1 MKLLIPILAFVLSI
15 PAFTADEPLTQ
26 AEGDAKKEDI
36 YNIEADV
43 SEGVYK
49 EGEQVLTLTGHVKV
63 VHGTTTLTCD
73 KAVAIEAKKLI
84 TAEGNVKVSDSK
96 DQMTLTCGYG
106 EYYRDKKYVVAMRGP
121 VLVSNKNADR
131 PITITSDLMEAYVD
145 ADMAIA
151 TGNVHVVSGQT
162 NATGS
167 TCTYFGKEDHIDLTG
182 EPIAWER
189 DSKLVGDKMTL
200 ILRDQKVEEAL
211 VTNNV
216 RLLFYSE
223 KKKKES
229 PEDARKRKLAEGNT
243 AKPAVEEKPIE
254 DIVKPDV
261 QLDQAKPS
269 EIPAATKPSK
279 GAESEAP
286 PVYNGR
292 LEASGDLMHCYIR
305 DDTLRV
311 AFIEGSAR
319 GIYYPFDDF
328 GKETGETLTVTGR
341 RLTAYFAG
349 SALDSIVAED
359 NAISLYMPATGEEG
373 KTITQ
378 GDIISMYIIDGKVD
392 RMLVRGNANGSY
404 YSQPITLGSSSGN
417 EEKKSSTT
425 SSPTESGGKK
435 ETEQ

>member
-1 MKLLIPILAFVLSI
+1 LILASSLFI
-15 PAFTADEPLTQ
+15 PVIAADEPLTQ

-43 SEGVYK
+43 TEGVYK

-73 KAVAIEAKKLI
+73 KAVAIEAQKLI
-84 TAEGNVKVSDSK
+84 TAEGNVKVYDSK

-106 EYYRDKKYVVAMRGP
+106 EYYREKKYVVAMKSP

-131 PITITSDLMEAYVD
+131 PITITSDLMEAYVGSNL
-145 ADMAIA
+145 AIA

-167 TCTYFGKEDHIDLTG
+167 ACTYFGKEDHIDLTG

-200 ILRDQKVEEAL
+200 ILRNQKVEEAL

-229 PEDARKRKLAEGNT
+229 SEDAKKRKLEEGKT
-243 AKPAVEEKPIE
+243 TKPAPVEKPTE
-254 DIVKPDV
+254 DAVKPDV
-261 QLDQAKPS
+261 KLDQAGTK
-269 EIPAATKPSK
+269 AATGQTKPS
-279 GAESEAP
+279 GTESEAP

-305 DDTLRV
+305 DDVLKV

-349 SALDSIVAED
+349 GAVDSIVTED
-359 NAISLYMPATGEEG
+359 NAVSLYMPAEGGEG

-404 YSQPITLGSSSGN
+404 YSQPITLGSSEG
-417 EEKKSSTT
+417 EGEKKSSTT
-425 SSPTESGGKK
+425 STGTTTKK